1 MPNDDNDKDIKVE
14 ISFNEICSVIA
25 KTMGEEPFD
34 SLIEENPLMI
44 IIFAQFGAKVTTKLF
59 ADKIKKGDV
68 ENGRSN

>member
-1 MPNDDNDKDIKVE
+1 M
-14 ISFNEICSVIA
+14 CSVIA
-25 KTMGEEPFD
+25 KTMGEDPFD

-44 IIFAQFGAKVTTKLF
+44 ITFAQFGAKVTTKLF

>member
-1 MPNDDNDKDIKVE
+1 MPNDDNNKDIKVE
-14 ISFNEICSVIA
+14 ISFNEMCSVIA

-44 IIFAQFGAKVTTKLF
+44 ITFVQFGAKVTTKLF
-59 ADKIKKGDV
+59 EDKIKKGAV

>member
-1 MPNDDNDKDIKVE
+1 MPNDDYDKDIKVE
-14 ISFNEICSVIA
+14 ISINEMCRVIA

-44 IIFAQFGAKVTTKLF
+44 ITFAQFGTKVTTKLF

>member
-14 ISFNEICSVIA
+14 ISFNEMCSVIA

-44 IIFAQFGAKVTTKLF
+44 ITFAKFGAKVTTKLF

>member
-14 ISFNEICSVIA
+14 ISFNEMCSVIA

-44 IIFAQFGAKVTTKLF
+44 ITFAQFGAKVTTKLF
-59 ADKIKKGDV
+59 ADKIKKGAA
-68 ENGRSN
+68 ENDRSN